1 MSDPKLSDA
10 ELERYSRHIMLD
22 ELGFESQ
29 AKLKQAKV
37 LLIGVGGLGCP
48 AAQYLAAAG
57 IGSLIVCDDD
67 KVELANLQRQLL
79 YDDSQLGQPKATAA
93 ADRLRQ
99 TNPLCEVT
107 AIEARAETGNLAELA
122 SGVNLVIDASDNFST
137 RHLLNRY
144 CQEQRL
150 NLVAGAAERFDGQVY
165 AFAFAEHKAPCY
177 NCLYPQEEF
186 TPPAT
191 PCALLGVYAPL
202 TGLIGTLMA
211 SAAIKMLTGMDQ
223 GSQHARLLN
232 YDIRSMRMRQLEIKP
247 AAGCAVCGG

>member
-1 MSDPKLSDA
+1 MSDSQLSDA

-48 AAQYLAAAG
+48 AAQYLVAAG
-57 IGSLIVCDDD
+57 VGSITICDDD

-93 ADRLRQ
+93 AARLSQ
-99 TNPLCEVT
+99 TNPLCEIT
-107 AIEARAETGNLAELA
+107 AIEARAEAGNLAELA
-122 SGVNLVIDASDNFST
+122 TGANLVIDASDNFST
-137 RHLLNRY
+137 RHLLNRH

-150 NLVAGAAERFDGQVY
+150 NIVAGAAERFDGQVY
-165 AFAFAEHKAPCY
+165 AFAFAEHQAPCY

-223 GSQHARLLN
+223 GSQHAQLLN
-232 YDIRSMRMRQLEIKP
+232 YDIRSMRMRQLAIKP
-247 AAGCAVCGG
+247 AAGCSVCGG

>member
-1 MSDPKLSDA
+1 MSEPKLSDA

-29 AKLKQAKV
+29 AKLKQARI

-57 IGSLIVCDDD
+57 VGSLTVCDDD

-93 ADRLRQ
+93 AARLSQ
-99 TNPLCEVT
+99 TNPLCAVT
-107 AIEARAETGNLAELA
+107 AIEARAEAGNLAELA
-122 SGVNLVIDASDNFST
+122 KGANLVIDASDNFST
-137 RHLLNRY
+137 RHLLNRH

-150 NLVAGAAERFDGQVY
+150 NMVAGAAERFDGQVY
-165 AFAFAEHKAPCY
+165 AFAFAEYKTPCY
-177 NCLYPQEEF
+177 NCLYPQAEF

-211 SAAIKMLTGMDQ
+211 SAAIKMLVGMEQ
-223 GSQHARLLN
+223 GSQHAQLLN
-232 YDIRSMRMRQLEIKP
+232 YDIRSMRMRQLAIKP
-247 AAGCAVCGG
+247 AAGCAVCGS